1 MLCYFDFGFFSLL
14 SMYITRR
21 FTDGRATR
29 LEQLEA
35 ALFKFALPGP
45 GFGVAHNLLKDHD
58 VELSLH

>member
-1 MLCYFDFGFFSLL
+1 ML
-14 SMYITRR
+14 ITRR

-29 LEQLEA
+29 LEQLKA

-45 GFGVAHNLLKDHD
+45 GFGVAHDLLKDHD